1 MNSTAPSSAAA
12 FKKQHDHL
20 VAVDSDGCAMD
31 TMTFKHVHCF
41 TPEIIR
47 SFGLEPIAEWVE
59 QTEHFVNLYS
69 KWRGLNRFP
78 ALLMVLDLLRQ
89 RPEVRASGV
98 AIPAMDSLR
107 TFIDSEHP
115 KSNAGL
121 QNVIDTT
128 GPDPE
133 LQRVLQWSEAVNQ
146 AVDQKA
152 GHLRPFPSVKSTLTR
167 MARQADLIVV
177 SQMPHQACR
186 REWQQHG
193 LAQHVALLG
202 GQELGTKAE
211 QLRAAADGRYESG
224 RVLMVG
230 DAPGDLTAAEANA
243 ALFFPTVPSDEDRSW
258 QQLRDEGFDR
268 FLQTTFAGPYQQ
280 SLLEQF
286 QQRLPETP
294 PWKA

>member
-1 MNSTAPSSAAA
+1 MNSTTPSAAA
-12 FKKQHDHL
+12 AFEKRHDHL

-47 SFGLEPIAEWVE
+47 SFALEPIAVLVE

-78 ALLMVLDLLRQ
+78 ALLMVLDLLRE
-89 RPEVRASGV
+89 RPEVQASGV
-98 AIPAMDSLR
+98 TIPAMDSLR
-107 TFIDSEHP
+107 AFIDSEHP

-121 QNVIDTT
+121 ETVMDTA
-128 GPDPE
+128 GPNPE

-152 GHLRPFPSVKSTLTR
+152 GHLRPFPSVKPTLDR

-177 SQMPHQACR
+177 SQMPHEACR
-186 REWQQHG
+186 REWQQYS
-193 LAQHVALLG
+193 LVQHVALLG

-211 QLRAAADGRYESG
+211 QLRAAADGRYEPAN
-224 RVLMVG
+224 VLMVG
-230 DAPGDLTAAEANA
+230 DAPGDLTAAQSND
-243 ALFFPTVPSDEDRSW
+243 ALFFPTVPGDEDGSW

-268 FLQTTFAGPYQQ
+268 FLQSTFAGPYQQ
-280 SLLEQF
+280 SLLERF

>member
-1 MNSTAPSSAAA
+1 MNSTTPSSAAA
-12 FKKQHDHL
+12 FEKRHDRL